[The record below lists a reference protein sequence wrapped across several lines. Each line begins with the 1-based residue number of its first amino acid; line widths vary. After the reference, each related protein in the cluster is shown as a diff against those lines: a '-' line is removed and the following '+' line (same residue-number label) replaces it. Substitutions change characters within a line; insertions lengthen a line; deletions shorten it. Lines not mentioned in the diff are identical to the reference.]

1 MNYENPELL
10 DQLAGEYVL
19 GTLRGPARPRFE
31 RLCVAS
37 SSARQALHR
46 WEDDFTAISGSVA
59 PVQPSARVWP
69 EVRRRAIGASAG
81 KAPRPSA
88 WRTWQI
94 AAAASVAAVALIVG
108 LVVHE
113 WQAPLQ
119 SIAVLGTDAAHPQWR
134 VERPKE
140 LTALTIRVVG
150 PVQLMAE
157 KSYELWALPR
167 GGKPVSL
174 GLLPTGGKLQRSLT
188 DVQRTALLAAD
199 KLAVSV
205 EPAGGSPTGS
215 PTGPVVIVANLA
227 ALG

>member
-1 MNYENPELL
+1 MNYENRELL
-10 DQLAGEYVL
+10 NQLAGEYVL

-37 SSARQALHR
+37 ATARQALHR
-46 WEDDFTAISGSVA
+46 WEDDFTVLSRLLA
-59 PVQPSARVWP
+59 PVQPSPRVWP
-69 EVRRRAIGASAG
+69 EVRRRAIGATAG
-81 KAPRPSA
+81 KAPRPPT
-88 WRTWQI
+88 WRTWQL
-94 AAAASVAAVALIVG
+94 AAAASFAAVALIVG

-119 SIAVLGTDAAHPQWR
+119 SIAVLGPDAAHPQWR
-134 VERPKE
+134 VERPKA

-150 PVQLMAE
+150 PVPVAPE

-174 GLLPTGGKLQRSLT
+174 GLLPTGGTLERALT

-205 EPAGGSPTGS
+205 EPMGGSPTGG